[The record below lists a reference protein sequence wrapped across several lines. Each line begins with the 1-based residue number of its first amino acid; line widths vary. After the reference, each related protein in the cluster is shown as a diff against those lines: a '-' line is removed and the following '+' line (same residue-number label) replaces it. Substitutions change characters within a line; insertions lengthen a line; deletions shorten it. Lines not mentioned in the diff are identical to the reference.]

1 MKTKL
6 SGLVLVGAALMA
18 CTLQTAPKVLLTE
31 ENSYVQNAWFV
42 ELEGEPALDGLR
54 TQAVQAQ
61 QARVQSLLR
70 TQGLSFEVRQEYS
83 RLFNGF
89 SIRVNDAEID
99 RIAQT
104 PGVKAVYPV
113 MRVEQPV
120 VESGEKPALDAS
132 IGMIG
137 APIVQDTLGFKGEG
151 IRVGIID
158 TGIDLQ
164 HPDFGDRIKFGYD
177 FVGDNYD
184 SSSPDPL
191 KNTPVPGQDTPDDCG
206 GHGTHVAGIVGA
218 NGTVKGVAPKVTLG
232 AYRVFGCAGSTNSDI
247 FLKALE
253 QAVND
258 GIDVVN
264 MSLGSP
270 NGWPNYPNAQAIGRM
285 TQLGLIVV
293 ASAGNSGGTGLYT
306 TGGPGISEAAISVA
320 NVNNLTTIQSQAV
333 VNGKTIGFTTATGSA
348 PVPITGTAI
357 IARTGTPTTT
367 NDACNAVK
375 PAVDSL
381 TGKVALIRR
390 GTCAFAEKVANAI
403 AAGATGVIFYNNV
416 TDPLNATAGTNVSI
430 PVIAISQVDGESI
443 SALLPTVLSDIT
455 TLTWTNITGRTVIG
469 TGGMANT
476 SSSVGPAPDLSMKPD
491 LSAPG
496 GFIYS
501 TYTDGTTSNYATLS
515 GTSMAAPHV
524 AGAVALLLQKFPAL
538 KGNTRA
544 IRQILQNTSSAYNF
558 RDGPN
563 LGLDFVQRQGSGM
576 INITRALTAEAQVT
590 PSRLPFGEVEGPK
603 TATLTI
609 SSNAARDITY
619 TLGHTAALAMGSNTF
634 ALTPITN
641 NHAST
646 ATFSAS
652 SLTVPAG
659 GTASVDVTVES
670 NGGLANG
677 SMFGGFIT
685 LTPDAGGVTLSI
697 PYTGYK
703 GDFQAAPIFST
714 ASNLPLLSDADTT
727 KITSYSAGATFTMT
741 GTNSPSVIVIFTLP
755 VRQFRIKAV
764 NPDGSDVNGGQNF
777 VRQSDYIA
785 RSSTATNA
793 TRYIWDG
800 RVNGGKGTDATVLPN
815 GEYKLLIQG
824 LRPGGDPDNVAHW
837 ATWVSPNFIIA
848 RP

>member
-6 SGLVLVGAALMA
+6 SSFMVIGAALMS
-18 CTLQTAPKVLLTE
+18 CTLQTTPNTQLTT
-31 ENSYVQNAWFV
+31 ENNYVQNAWFV

-61 QARVQSLLR
+61 QSRVQSVLR
-70 TQGLSFEVRQEYS
+70 TQGLNFEVRQEYS

-89 SIRVNDAEID
+89 SVRVNDAEID

-120 VESGEKPALDAS
+120 TESGEKPTLDTS

-137 APIVQDTLGFKGEG
+137 APIVQDTLGFKGDG
-151 IRVGIID
+151 IKVGIID

-164 HPDFGDRIKFGYD
+164 HPDFGNRIKFGYD

-184 SSSPDPL
+184 SGSPDPA

-218 NGTVKGVAPKVTLG
+218 NGTVKGVAPNVTLG
-232 AYRVFGCAGSTNSDI
+232 AYRVFGCVGSTNSDV

-253 QAVND
+253 MAVDD
-258 GIDVVN
+258 GMDVVN

-270 NGWPNYPNAQAIGRM
+270 NGWPNYPNAQAIGRI

-320 NVNNLTTIQSQAV
+320 NVNNTTTIQSQAV

-348 PVPITGTAI
+348 TVPVTGTSLI
-357 IARTGTPTTT
+357 VRTGTPTTP
-367 NDACNAVK
+367 NDACNPVK
-375 PAVDSL
+375 PPVDSL

-390 GTCAFAEKVANAI
+390 GTCAFAEKVTNAI
-403 AAGATGVIFYNNV
+403 AAGATGVILYNNV
-416 TDPLNATAGTNVSI
+416 PDPLNATAGGNVSV

-443 SALLPTVLSDIT
+443 SALLPTILSDT
-455 TLTWTNITGRTVIG
+455 TVLTWTNVMGRTVIG

-501 TYTDGTTSNYATLS
+501 TYTDGTVSNHTTLS

-524 AGAVALLLQKFPAL
+524 AGGVALLLQKFPAL

-558 RDGPN
+558 RDAPA

-576 INITRALTAEAQVT
+576 INIARALTSEAQVS

-609 SSNAARDITY
+609 TNNVARDITY
-619 TLGHTAALAMGSNTF
+619 TVGHTAALAMGANTF
-634 ALTPITN
+634 TLTPVTS

-646 ATFSAS
+646 ATFSTS
-652 SLTVPAG
+652 SVTVPAG
-659 GTASVDVTVES
+659 GSASVDVTIES

-685 LTPDAGGVTLSI
+685 LVPDAGGVTLSV

-703 GDFQAAPIFST
+703 GDFQAAPVFST
-714 ASNLPLLSDADTT
+714 AANLPFLSDADAT
-727 KITSYSAGATFTMT
+727 KFTNYPAGSTFTMT
-741 GTNSPSVIVIFTLP
+741 GTSFPSVLVSFALP
-755 VRQFRIKAV
+755 ARQLRIKV
-764 NPDGSDVNGGQNF
+764 LNSDGSDANNGQNLM
-777 VRQSDYIA
+777 RQVDYLG
-785 RSSTATNA
+785 RSSTATNVF
-793 TRYIWDG
+793 RYVWDG
-800 RVNGGKGTDATVLPN
+800 KVSGGKGTEMNTLPY
-815 GEYKLLIQG
+815 GDYKLLIQG
-824 LRPGGDPDNVAHW
+824 LRPGGDPDNTAHW
-837 ATWVSPNFIIA
+837 ATWVSPNFTVA